1 MKDTF
6 KVAIIIIGI
15 AFAFTVIAWI
25 AMLAILLITWLG
37 GII

>member
-6 KVAIIIIGI
+6 KVAITIIGI

-25 AMLAILLITWLG
+25 AMLAMLFATWFG

>member
-6 KVAIIIIGI
+6 KVAITIIGI
-15 AFAFTVIAWI
+15 AFTFIVIAWL
-25 AMLAILLITWLG
+25 AMLVMLLITWFG

>member
-15 AFAFTVIAWI
+15 VFTFIAIAWLI
-25 AMLAILLITWLG
+25 MLAILLITWFG

>member
-15 AFAFTVIAWI
+15 AFMLTVIAWLAVI
-25 AMLAILLITWLG
+25 AILLITWIG

>member
-6 KVAIIIIGI
+6 KVAITIIGI
-15 AFAFTVIAWI
+15 VFTFTAIAWL
-25 AMLAILLITWLG
+25 AMLAMLLITWFG

>member
-6 KVAIIIIGI
+6 KIAITIIGI
-15 AFAFTVIAWI
+15 TFTFIAIAWL
-25 AMLAILLITWLG
+25 AMLATLLITWLG

>member
-6 KVAIIIIGI
+6 KIAITIIGI
-15 AFAFTVIAWI
+15 AFTFTAIAWLTMI
-25 AMLAILLITWLG
+25 VMLLITWFG